1 MEDKSLKRIKT
12 ASLILFLLYMGC
24 IQLIAQETPRKYVAL
39 KTTGTLII
47 DGKADEPSWSNAE
60 WSSDFIDIEG
70 IVKPKYKTQMK
81 MLWDDTYLYFFAQ
94 MEEPHV
100 WGTLKQRDTVIYY
113 NNDFE
118 IFIDPDGDTHN
129 YMEFEMNALNTV
141 WDLFL
146 TKPYRN
152 QGKVLNSW
160 DIQGL
165 KSAVH
170 IDGTL
175 NKSNDSDTGWSVEIA
190 IPWSVLTEASNSNQ
204 PPENEFWRINFSRVN
219 WEYDLTEGR
228 YSRKKD
234 KEGKY
239 LPEYNWVWSP
249 QGVINMHEPEH
260 WGYVFFSGNKT
271 GRKDDFSIPKDDYI
285 KWYLYELYRD
295 LRNKKKQNIK
305 WKSADSEI
313 FGHSKELFGKSF
325 TPILE
330 NCKTGFSIW
339 TKSPFTNKTLI
350 VRNDGKFEAHEEK

>member
-1 MEDKSLKRIKT
+1 MEDKSLKRIRT

-24 IQLIAQETPRKYVAL
+24 IQLAAQETPRKYVAL
-39 KTTGTLII
+39 KTTDTLTI
-47 DGKADEPSWSNAE
+47 DGKADELSWSNTE
-60 WSSDFIDIEG
+60 WSTDFIDIEG
-70 IVKPKYKTQMK
+70 IKKPKYKTRMK
-81 MLWDDTYLYFFAQ
+81 MLWDDTNLYFFAQ

-100 WGTLKQRDTVIYY
+100 WGTLKQRDTVIFY

-118 IFIDPDGDTHN
+118 IFIDPEGDTHN

-152 QGKVLNSW
+152 QGKVLDSW

-190 IPWSVLTEASNSNQ
+190 IPWSVLTEASNSNRL
-204 PPENEFWRINFSRVN
+204 PENEFWRINFSRVN

-260 WGYVFFSGNKT
+260 WGYVYFSDNKT
-271 GRKDDFSIPKDDYI
+271 GGKDDFSIPKDDYV

-295 LRNKKKQNIK
+295 LRNKKKQNING
-305 WKSADSEI
+305 KSADGEV
-313 FGHSKELFGKSF
+313 FGQSKKLFGKSF
-325 TPILE
+325 IPVLE
-330 NCKTGFSIW
+330 NCKTGFNIW
-339 TKSPFTNKTLI
+339 TKSPFTNKTLM